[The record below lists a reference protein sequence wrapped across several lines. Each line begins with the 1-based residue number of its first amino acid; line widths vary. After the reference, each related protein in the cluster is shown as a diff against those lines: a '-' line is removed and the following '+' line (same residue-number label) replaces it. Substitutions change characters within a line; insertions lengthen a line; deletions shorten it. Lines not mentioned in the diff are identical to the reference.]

1 MNFPPLFISC
11 MDWGIYMWSSR
22 DHFTISGNVELARI
36 FKSIGIVK
44 PQGES
49 AIGIHRS
56 SSSGQKT
63 TKFCK
68 VIILQSKKKKK
79 IYIYIYNYTFKKVQ
93 LTKKSAK
100 F

>member
-49 AIGIHRS
+49 AIGIHIPLPFAPP
-56 SSSGQKT
+56 T
-63 TKFCK
+63 HLPPYPDIFMC
-68 VIILQSKKKKK
+68 
-79 IYIYIYNYTFKKVQ
+79 
-93 LTKKSAK
+93 
-100 F
+100 